1 MWNPLLWEKP
11 QEAQYYNL
19 CSCSDLL
26 ELNSDLLHN
35 KDEYF
40 LAMQI

>member
-1 MWNPLLWEKP
+1 MQNPLAWEKP
-11 QEAQYYNL
+11 QEAQYCNL
-19 CSCSDLL
+19 CSHSDLL

-40 LAMQI
+40 LVMQI